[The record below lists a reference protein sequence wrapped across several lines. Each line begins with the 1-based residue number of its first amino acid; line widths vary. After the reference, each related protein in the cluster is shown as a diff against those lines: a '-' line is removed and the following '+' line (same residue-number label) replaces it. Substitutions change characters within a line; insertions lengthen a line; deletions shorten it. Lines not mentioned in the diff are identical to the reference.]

1 MGMSICIT
9 HGKDVDGLSSAAIVK
24 MVTNADVILSDY
36 DTIISDLTMVEKVD
50 SLYICDLGMNDR
62 TEEGFLKQVKRVR
75 KFASVTLLDHH
86 PMTPSVRSSLKKMGV
101 KVHHNLNECASVIV
115 YLALKSKT
123 RESAKLLA
131 SYGAITDY
139 LDSSQKASEIIEMYD
154 RQFLL
159 LEATLLSHAMGR
171 KTDLRFRHRLVD
183 ALADG
188 VFPHQIPGISKYS
201 TEQAE
206 KVSLLL
212 KSVKTKGKKKKGL
225 AYFLTEERS
234 TGNVANLLP
243 GAFGV
248 KVGLSLKLNSRDESY
263 DVSARGLSSF
273 EGHLGDIMAKVSSK
287 VGGYGG
293 GHKLASGARI
303 PPGSVNK
310 FLNAFDKEVLAAQ
323 H

>member
-1 MGMSICIT
+1 MSNSICIT

-24 MVTNADVILSDY
+24 MVTNSDVILSDY
-36 DTIISDLTMVEKVD
+36 DTIISDLKRVEEVE

-62 TEEGFLKQVKRVR
+62 TQEGFLKEVKRIR
-75 KFASVTLLDHH
+75 KFAKVTLLDHH

-101 KVHHNLNECASVIV
+101 KLFHNLNECASVIV
-115 YLALKSKT
+115 YLALEGKT
-123 RESAKLLA
+123 KESAKLLA
-131 SYGAITDY
+131 AYGAITDY
-139 LDSSQKASEIIEMYD
+139 LDTSKKASEIIEMYD

-159 LEATLLSHAMGR
+159 FEATLLSHSMGR
-171 KTDLRFRHRLVD
+171 KTDERFRYRLVD
-183 ALADG
+183 ALAEG
-188 VFPHQIPGISKYS
+188 MFPHQISGITKYAS
-201 TEQAE
+201 DQAE

-212 KSVKTKGKKKKGL
+212 NTVKSKGKKKKGL
-225 AYFLTEERS
+225 AYFLTIERS

-248 KVGLSLKLNSRDESY
+248 KVGLSLKLNSRDKSY

-273 EGHLGDIMAKVSSK
+273 KGHLGDIMAKVSSK

-293 GHKLASGARI
+293 GHRLASGARI